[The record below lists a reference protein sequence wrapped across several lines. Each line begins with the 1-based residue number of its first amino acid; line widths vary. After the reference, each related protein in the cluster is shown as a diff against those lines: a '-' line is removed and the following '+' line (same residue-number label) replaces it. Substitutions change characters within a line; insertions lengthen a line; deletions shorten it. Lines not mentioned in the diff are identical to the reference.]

1 LKNKFYKQEADR
13 ESLKSPVA
21 NAIQFEKPKL
31 KAVSR
36 AECDKTDSDKFGSSS
51 FDMPSLKQVQK
62 SPMLNLSLIGHLELN
77 HYQMDLIPQFSF

>member
-1 LKNKFYKQEADR
+1 VLRKTADW
-13 ESLKSPVA
+13 ESLKSSVG

-36 AECDKTDSDKFGSSS
+36 AECDKTDSEQFGSSS

-62 SPMLNLSLIGHLELN
+62 APTKGRDFLLIIFLNVSVGFGTLRI
-77 HYQMDLIPQFSF
+77 

>member
-1 LKNKFYKQEADR
+1 MLRKTADW
-13 ESLKSPVA
+13 ESLKSSVG

-36 AECDKTDSDKFGSSS
+36 AECHNTDSDKFGSSS

-62 SPMLNLSLIGHLELN
+62 AATKS
-77 HYQMDLIPQFSF
+77 